1 MRIMGEQLTMQPFL
15 AVLKLNILQKKLKKL
30 TDNKYLIKNI
40 YRIQVWDSIV
50 CGYFC
55 IGYIYFM
62 LKGKSFLDYT
72 NLFSPKKYE
81 KNDRVILKSFQWPKR
96 LRWKKSIVFFLVSI
110 ENLKIVEYYT
120 FSKKH

>member
-15 AVLKLNILQKKLKKL
+15 AVLKLNIVQKKLKKL
-30 TDNKYLIKNI
+30 TDNKYLITNI
-40 YRIQVWDSIV
+40 YRIQVWDSIA

-72 NLFSPKKYE
+72 NLLSHKKYE
-81 KNDRVILKSFQWPKR
+81 KNDKIILKSFQ
-96 LRWKKSIVFFLVSI
+96 
-110 ENLKIVEYYT
+110 
-120 FSKKH
+120 

>member
-15 AVLKLNILQKKLKKL
+15 AVLKLNIVQKKLKKL
-30 TDNKYLIKNI
+30 TDNKYLITNI

-81 KNDRVILKSFQWPKR
+81 KNDKIILKSFQ
-96 LRWKKSIVFFLVSI
+96 
-110 ENLKIVEYYT
+110 
-120 FSKKH
+120 

>member
-1 MRIMGEQLTMQPFL
+1 MQPFL
-15 AVLKLNILQKKLKKL
+15 AVLKLNIVQKKLKKL
-30 TDNKYLIKNI
+30 TDNKYLITNI

-62 LKGKSFLDYT
+62 LKGKSFLHYT

-81 KNDRVILKSFQWPKR
+81 KNDKIILKSFQ
-96 LRWKKSIVFFLVSI
+96 
-110 ENLKIVEYYT
+110 
-120 FSKKH
+120 

>member
-1 MRIMGEQLTMQPFL
+1 MGEQLTMQPFL
-15 AVLKLNILQKKLKKL
+15 AVLKLNIVQKKLKKL
-30 TDNKYLIKNI
+30 TDNKYLITNI

-81 KNDRVILKSFQWPKR
+81 KNDRVILKSFQ
-96 LRWKKSIVFFLVSI
+96 
-110 ENLKIVEYYT
+110 
-120 FSKKH
+120 

>member
-15 AVLKLNILQKKLKKL
+15 AVLKLNIVQKKLKKL
-30 TDNKYLIKNI
+30 TDNKYLITNI

-72 NLFSPKKYE
+72 NLFSAKKYE
-81 KNDRVILKSFQWPKR
+81 KNDKIILKSFQ
-96 LRWKKSIVFFLVSI
+96 
-110 ENLKIVEYYT
+110 
-120 FSKKH
+120 

>member
-1 MRIMGEQLTMQPFL
+1 MGEQLTMQPFL
-15 AVLKLNILQKKLKKL
+15 AVLKLNIVQKKLKKL
-30 TDNKYLIKNI
+30 TDNKYLITNI

-81 KNDRVILKSFQWPKR
+81 KNDKIILKSFQ
-96 LRWKKSIVFFLVSI
+96 
-110 ENLKIVEYYT
+110 
-120 FSKKH
+120 

>member
-15 AVLKLNILQKKLKKL
+15 AVLKLNIVQKKFKKL
-30 TDNKYLIKNI
+30 TDNKYLITNI

-62 LKGKSFLDYT
+62 LKGKSFLHYT

-81 KNDRVILKSFQWPKR
+81 KNDKIILKSFQ
-96 LRWKKSIVFFLVSI
+96 
-110 ENLKIVEYYT
+110 
-120 FSKKH
+120 